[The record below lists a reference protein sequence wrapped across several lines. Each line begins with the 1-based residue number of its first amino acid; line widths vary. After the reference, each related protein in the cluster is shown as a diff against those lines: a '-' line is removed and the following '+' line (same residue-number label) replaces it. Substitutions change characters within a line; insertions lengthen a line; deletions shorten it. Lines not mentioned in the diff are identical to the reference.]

1 MRWDKPA
8 AREHL
13 ALLQSLAFRVKVS
26 ELGLRTRTSDASQLE
41 GEAQPSSEVK
51 QGLDLSMGSRVSD
64 SRVLV
69 ESRMAARYGGF

>member
-1 MRWDKPA
+1 MRWDRPGG
-8 AREHL
+8 RDCL
-13 ALLQSLAFRVKVS
+13 TLLQSLVFRVKVS
-26 ELGLRTRTSDASQLE
+26 WLGLRTRTSDASQLE